1 MSKRVVTTLVVIAAS
16 VAALALGPGA
26 ALASH
31 RASAATVVPIVMGDP
46 GCHWFSVGGKNKASL
61 TVNGPTTFRNRDEA
75 ALVFVGKGFSKRVA
89 VGKFLTITKPGVYH
103 ITMVGQV
110 AHDNRLKLVVA

>member
-1 MSKRVVTTLVVIAAS
+1 MSKRVVTTLVVTAAS

-31 RASAATVVPIVMGDP
+31 QASSPSVVRIVMGDP

-61 TVNGPTTFRNRDEA
+61 TVKGATTFRNLDEA
-75 ALVFVGKGFSKRVA
+75 ALVFVGKGFSKHVA
-89 VGKFLTITKPGVYH
+89 VGKSLTIAKPGVYQ
-103 ITMVGQV
+103 ITMVGQ
-110 AHDNRLKLVVA
+110 ARDDNHLKLVVG